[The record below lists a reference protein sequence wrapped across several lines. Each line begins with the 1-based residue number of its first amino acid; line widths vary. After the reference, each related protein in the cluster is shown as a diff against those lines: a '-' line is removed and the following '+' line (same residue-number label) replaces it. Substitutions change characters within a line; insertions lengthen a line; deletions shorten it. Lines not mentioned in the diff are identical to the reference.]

1 MKRNIYVLILIAI
14 LVGVCIL
21 EELLL
26 KSTYTTLQGYS
37 NELTVLF
44 TQNKEELNAKQV
56 VSKFDETKAYWD
68 NQKKYITYFTNYDKI
83 RTIDESFIKLEEALD
98 DNDKSLALE
107 NLSIIK
113 ASAESLQYFMGF
125 NVNNLF

>member
-44 TQNKEELNAKQV
+44 PQNKEELNAKQV

>member
-1 MKRNIYVLILIAI
+1 MKRNIYVLLLIILLTA
-14 LVGVCIL
+14 VCIL

-26 KSTYTTLQGYS
+26 KSTHTALQNYS
-37 NELTVLF
+37 NELTILF
-44 TQNKEELNAKQV
+44 AQHKENLNSSSV
-56 VSKFDETKAYWD
+56 ISKFDETKAFWD
-68 NQKKYITYFTNYDKI
+68 NQKRYITYFTNYDKI

-113 ASAESLQYFMGF
+113 LSADSLQYFMGF
-125 NVNNLF
+125 NINNLF

>member
-56 VSKFDETKAYWD
+56 VSKFDETKVYWD

-113 ASAESLQYFMGF
+113 ASADSLHYFMGF
-125 NVNNLF
+125 NINNLF